1 MTGRRRLWR
10 WVVVAWVILVAVA
23 GAATLWLQD
32 SAEPPGP
39 YSWQEASPSHTPPEG
54 WESACAGAT
63 PDEDGRALCVVLTGP
78 DSGPR

>member
-10 WVVVAWVILVAVA
+10 WGVVAWVIVVAVA

-39 YSWQEASPSHTPPEG
+39 YSWQEASPSATLPEG
-54 WESACAGAT
+54 WESACADAT
-63 PDEDGRALCVVLTGP
+63 PDENGQKLCFIRT
-78 DSGPR
+78 R